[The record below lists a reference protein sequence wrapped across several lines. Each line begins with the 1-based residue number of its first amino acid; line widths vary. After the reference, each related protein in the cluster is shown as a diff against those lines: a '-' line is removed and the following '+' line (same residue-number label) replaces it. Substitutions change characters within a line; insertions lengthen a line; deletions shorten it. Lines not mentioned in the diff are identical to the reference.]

1 MRLPRTLAGSISVRW
16 AGYRNAHEFGREPDS
31 DGHPHVI
38 DGGAAVIND
47 PTQSSAMGCLSEKDG
62 FDESKETEFCT

>member
-1 MRLPRTLAGSISVRW
+1 MRW
-16 AGYRNAHEFGREPDS
+16 AGYRDADELCCEPDTE
-31 DGHPHVI
+31 GHPHVI

-62 FDESKETEFCT
+62 FDEPEKT